1 MSIIDMLECV
11 LVSLQ
16 VQLPFANEITIQ
28 SDNAT
33 TYQNGHIVFCIH
45 LLNIKMRGKI
55 SIAHFIHSETQHGKT
70 ILDANFAATNCHFK
84 NFIMT
89 YKQNRITHIQSSQGL
104 VYALSFNSGV
114 KNTIV

>member
-16 VQLPFANEITIQ
+16 VQLPFVNEITVQ

-33 TYQNGHIVFCIH
+33 TYQNGYIVFGIH

-55 SIAHFIHSETQHGKT
+55 FVANFIHSETQHGKT
-70 ILDANFAATNCHFK
+70 ILDEHFISTNHHLK
-84 NFIMT
+84 T
-89 YKQNRITHIQSSQGL
+89 S
-104 VYALSFNSGV
+104 
-114 KNTIV
+114 